1 MTTASRLRLAFAGTP
16 EFALPALNALA
27 ASRHDLVGVLTQPD
41 RPAGRGRVLTAS
53 PVKQRALL
61 LGLPV
66 SQPERLTTVEQRA
79 LLLAWRPELLVV
91 IAYGLI
97 LPAVV
102 LQLPRLGCLNIHASL
117 LPRWRGAAPIARA
130 ILAGDAATG
139 VVIMGLEPT
148 LDTGPVYA
156 ERRVAIG
163 ARDTAADLM
172 PQLAALGADA
182 LLEVID
188 ALTADAAV
196 AQPQSVAGVSYAH
209 KLNKEEAV
217 INWNSSA
224 DLIAR
229 QVRAFNPWPV
239 AETLLR
245 GERVRIWRAWAEEAH
260 EAGSAA
266 GAALPTAPSPAHAPA
281 LPGTALGVHAGTLQ
295 VRCGAGVLAIESLQL
310 PGKRAISA
318 LDFAH
323 AHALE
328 GLRFGAAA

>member
-1 MTTASRLRLAFAGTP
+1 LRIVFAGTP
-16 EFALPALNALA
+16 EFALPALDALA
-27 ASRHDLVGVLTQPD
+27 ASPYELVGVLTQPD

-53 PVKQRALL
+53 PVKQRALQ

-66 SQPERLTTVEQRA
+66 SQPERLASDEQRA
-79 LLLAWRPELLVV
+79 ALLAWRPDLLVV

-97 LPAVV
+97 LPSVA

-139 VVIMGLEPT
+139 VAIMGLEPT

-163 ARDTAADLM
+163 AHDTAADLL
-172 PQLAALGADA
+172 PQLAALGATA

-188 ALTADAAV
+188 ALAAGTAV
-196 AQPQSVAGVSYAH
+196 ATVQSAAGVSYAH
-209 KLNKEEAV
+209 KLSKEEAV

-224 DLIAR
+224 DLISR

-239 AETLLR
+239 AETLLQ
-245 GERVRIWRAWAEEAH
+245 GERVRIWRAWAEA
-260 EAGSAA
+260 ALDAGGSAT
-266 GAALPTAPSPAHAPA
+266 AA
-281 LPGTALGVHAGTLQ
+281 PGSALGVHAGTLR

-310 PGKRAISA
+310 PGKRAVSA
-318 LDFAH
+318 ADFAH
-323 AHALE
+323 AHTPD
-328 GLRFGAAA
+328 GLRFGAVA